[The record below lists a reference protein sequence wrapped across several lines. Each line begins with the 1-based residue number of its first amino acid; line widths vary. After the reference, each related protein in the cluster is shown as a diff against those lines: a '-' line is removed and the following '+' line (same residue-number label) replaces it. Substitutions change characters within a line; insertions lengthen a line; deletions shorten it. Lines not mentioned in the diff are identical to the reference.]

1 MKANV
6 RKIRKNRS
14 YSEEFKRELVNTFES
29 GKLSVYQL
37 EKMYG
42 VSNVSIYKWI
52 YKFSIFSEKGFRIVE
67 MKTSVSKKLKELEEK
82 NKELERII
90 GKKQIKIDYL
100 ETMIDVAKE
109 EFDVDIKKNFITK
122 QSVNSE
128 KKKKK

>member
-1 MKANV
+1 
-6 RKIRKNRS
+6 
-14 YSEEFKRELVNTFES
+14 
-29 GKLSVYQL
+29 
-37 EKMYG
+37 MYG